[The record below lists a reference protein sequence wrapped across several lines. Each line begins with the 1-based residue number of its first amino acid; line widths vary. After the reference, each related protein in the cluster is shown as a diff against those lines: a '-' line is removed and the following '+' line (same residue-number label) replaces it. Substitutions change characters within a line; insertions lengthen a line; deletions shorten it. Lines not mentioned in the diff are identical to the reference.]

1 MTKNALLKRGP
12 KTSGMGRPPPPLFG
26 QCPKENVFLL
36 LMSSLSIICST
47 SQMVYYWNAKNKYTY
62 SQNYILL
69 TRKNSYYVSYFGCK
83 KERSIETKG
92 AYLIFSLF
100 CSSFERYICSRWNSH
115 GVISHTKDS
124 NRIPA
129 NKNRPVH
136 KASHLL
142 HPDSFIHISLGDFL
156 ALKCLFVSVE
166 ATFVYMFC
174 FGCVFMK
181 LQMRRAL
188 SIYLVRS
195 ESGIGYHLELTGVI
209 SWEQPVGCKGIV
221 DD

>member
-1 MTKNALLKRGP
+1 
-12 KTSGMGRPPPPLFG
+12 
-26 QCPKENVFLL
+26 
-36 LMSSLSIICST
+36 
-47 SQMVYYWNAKNKYTY
+47 MVYYWNAKNKYTY

-69 TRKNSYYVSYFGCK
+69 TRKNSYYVSYLGCK
-83 KERSIETKG
+83 KERSIETKS
-92 AYLIFSLF
+92 AYLIFRLF

-115 GVISHTKDS
+115 GVISNTKDS

-142 HPDSFIHISLGDFL
+142 HSDSSIHTSLDDFFSFEM
-156 ALKCLFVSVE
+156 FVRIYITSVE

-188 SIYLVRS
+188 SMYLVRS
-195 ESGIGYHLELTGVI
+195 ESGIGYHLK
-209 SWEQPVGCKGIV
+209 PKGDIMRTASQVQRDSRWLIV
-221 DD
+221 TSSTT

>member
-1 MTKNALLKRGP
+1 MILVL
-12 KTSGMGRPPPPLFG
+12 
-26 QCPKENVFLL
+26 VI
-36 LMSSLSIICST
+36 SIICSAY
-47 SQMVYYWNAKNKYTY
+47 QMVYHWNANNKYTN
-62 SQNYILL
+62 SQNFKLL
-69 TRKNSYYVSYFGCK
+69 TLKSSYYVSYFGCI

-100 CSSFERYICSRWNSH
+100 CSRFERFICSRRNSYD
-115 GVISHTKDS
+115 VISHTKDS

-166 ATFVYMFC
+166 ATFVLLWMRFHETPDETST
-174 FGCVFMK
+174 FSK
-181 LQMRRAL
+181 LCRVML
-188 SIYLVRS
+188 LGWFS
-195 ESGIGYHLELTGVI
+195 
-209 SWEQPVGCKGIV
+209 CKYRQSKAKFIF
-221 DD
+221 